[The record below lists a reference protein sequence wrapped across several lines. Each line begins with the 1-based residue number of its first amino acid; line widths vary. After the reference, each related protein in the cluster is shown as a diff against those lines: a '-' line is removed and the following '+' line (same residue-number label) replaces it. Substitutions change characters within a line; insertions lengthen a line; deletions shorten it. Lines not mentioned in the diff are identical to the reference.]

1 MAYGCAPETG
11 SDLASQPTLSR
22 FEKSVS
28 RAELYRMSQGQVF
41 IDLFVE
47 GDGQALDE
55 IILDLVDTTDDPLHG

>member
-1 MAYGCAPETG
+1 M
-11 SDLASQPTLSR
+11 
-22 FEKSVS
+22 S